1 MSGIS
6 RTRLAL
12 YGLAVVVLLALNAW
26 RMSTA
31 PETALSE
38 AVRRDTAPIGVP
50 NLQASLG
57 RTDLPAIGERDLFR
71 AAAAPEPKPVVT
83 AAPAP
88 AAPPKAPDPIEI
100 AREQATKQLDQ
111 VRLIGVLASGDKA
124 LAVFEHDGNTLSR
137 FVGDEIVSGFKLDR
151 ISQGE
156 IRARHERLGLVAILS
171 LGGVRPMQMTR
182 VE

>member
-6 RTRLAL
+6 KPRLILYGVLLVALFAANLYRISLSPQAELAEAVTRDAAPIRVPELHLAL
-12 YGLAVVVLLALNAW
+12 
-26 RMSTA
+26 
-31 PETALSE
+31 
-38 AVRRDTAPIGVP
+38 
-50 NLQASLG
+50 
-57 RTDLPAIGERDLFR
+57 RTE
-71 AAAAPEPKPVVT
+71 AAPPGARDIFRPN

-88 AAPPKAPDPIEI
+88 KPVETPKPAPQPAVAKPDAREI
-100 AREQATKQLDQ
+100 AIGQATKQIDAVKL
-111 VRLIGVLASGDKA
+111 VGVLASGEGA

-156 IRARHERLGLVAILS
+156 IRARHDRLGLVAILS

>member
-6 RTRLAL
+6 KNRLIL
-12 YGLAVVVLLALNAW
+12 YGVLLVALLGANLY
-26 RMSTA
+26 RLNLA
-31 PETALSE
+31 PETEVAE
-38 AVRRDTAPIGVP
+38 AVSREAAPIRVPELHVAARTDATAPGTRDIFRP
-50 NLQASLG
+50 N
-57 RTDLPAIGERDLFR
+57 
-71 AAAAPEPKPVVT
+71 AAPAPKPVVA

-88 AAPPKAPDPIEI
+88 EPVVQTPDPIEI
-100 AREQATKQLDQ
+100 AIGQVTKQLDA
-111 VRLIGVLASGDKA
+111 VKLVGVLASGEGA

-151 ISQGE
+151 ISQRE
-156 IRARHERLGLVAILS
+156 IRARHDRLGLVAILS